1 MGIDLSKFLQL
12 YFDESTECLQVL
24 ECQLQGASQL
34 SPSAASMRQTIR
46 AAHSIKGSSGAFGFD
61 DVLELAQAL
70 ELALLQVERQETVM
84 SLARQTLCL
93 EAVNGLRQLLQRRQQ
108 GLCGDAALAAAIG
121 GRLAACP
128 VDRAAACG

>member
-1 MGIDLSKFLQL
+1 MGIDLSKYMQL
-12 YFDESTECLQVL
+12 YFDENAECLRVL
-24 ECQLQGASQL
+24 ECQLQTL
-34 SPSAASMRQTIR
+34 SPPDAASLRQAIR

-70 ELALLQVERQETVM
+70 ESALVRIERQEAAM
-84 SLARQTLCL
+84 SPTRRTLCM
-93 EAVNGLRQLLQRRQQ
+93 EAVDGLRQLLLQRQQ